1 LRAWD
6 WKIEVMMLEKAV
18 LNCELKEPLLEGL
31 LTHEKGAKRIL
42 EVRVIP
48 GTPYLIS
55 AGSLKDK

>member
-1 LRAWD
+1 
-6 WKIEVMMLEKAV
+6 MLEKAV